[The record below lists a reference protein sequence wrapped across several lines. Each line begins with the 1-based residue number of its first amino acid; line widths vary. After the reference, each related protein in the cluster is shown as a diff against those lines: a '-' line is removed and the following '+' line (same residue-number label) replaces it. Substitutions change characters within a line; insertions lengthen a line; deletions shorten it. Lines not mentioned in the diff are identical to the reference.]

1 MTTLKEQ
8 ITDALKTA
16 MRAKA
21 MATVTV
27 FRGLQ
32 AAIKQIEIDERKEL
46 DDSQV
51 LAVI

>member
-27 FRGLQ
+27 FSWSAGSHQ
-32 AAIKQIEIDERKEL
+32 ANRN
-46 DDSQV
+46 
-51 LAVI
+51 